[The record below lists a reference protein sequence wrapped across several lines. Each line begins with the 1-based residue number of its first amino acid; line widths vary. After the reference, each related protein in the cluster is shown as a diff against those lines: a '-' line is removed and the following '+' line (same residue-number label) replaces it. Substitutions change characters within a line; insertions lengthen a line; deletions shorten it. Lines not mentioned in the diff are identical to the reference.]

1 MPLAGATSTELGS
14 GVIEKLVFDELVL
27 PEKLAVTNLI
37 AFSVEDA
44 ARLYLAK
51 IDMRKAI
58 ECVVD
63 IVA

>member
-1 MPLAGATSTELGS
+1 
-14 GVIEKLVFDELVL
+14 VFDELVL

-58 ECVVD
+58 EYVVD
-63 IVA
+63 ILARDCANC